1 MAIVLVLVL
10 DRGALCAEQCVWLR
24 CLASES
30 GVTGNR
36 GQALIEDEDDDH
48 NEDDWFEASCVSCVC
63 IVKSSGSASLALG
76 MFMKRA
82 LSQGVI
88 FGKGLVVPMFVTAA
102 VRTSFRS
109 KCF

>member
-1 MAIVLVLVL
+1 LPRC
-10 DRGALCAEQCVWLR
+10 RGVEAWFGTER
-24 CLASES
+24 
-30 GVTGNR
+30 
-36 GQALIEDEDDDH
+36 ALIEDEDDD
-48 NEDDWFEASCVSCVC
+48 EDDWFEASCVSCVC

-88 FGKGLVVPMFVTAA
+88 FGKGLVVPMFVTAS